1 MGGACSL
8 SLVTDSDKNVLSTV
22 NNLPVITAWE
32 EDNYKYLICSIDV
45 FNSDIGLSGSFR
57 PKFVKQYV
65 QLEPLI
71 KKAVQE
77 FVAEVKEDK
86 FPTKGHSF

>member
-1 MGGACSL
+1 
-8 SLVTDSDKNVLSTV
+8 VL
-22 NNLPVITAWE
+22 
-32 EDNYKYLICSIDV
+32 
-45 FNSDIGLSGSFR
+45 GLSGSFR